1 MQDTNP
7 ATGTTVWRTGLP
19 GAVMGTP
26 TLDGV
31 GVLAVPTM
39 PRQSGD
45 ISVVQLLAESNGRI
59 LRHHQHREHAGVF
72 TAGFSA
78 DDYLFVASAG
88 GANGTYRL
96 VPG

>member
-45 ISVVQLLAESNGRI
+45 ISAVYLLAESNGQI
-59 LRHHQHREHAGVF
+59 LDTISTGNTPVF
-72 TAGFSA
+72 SQPICRRLSVCSLRRRGLTA
-78 DDYLFVASAG
+78 YKP
-88 GANGTYRL
+88 